1 MLIGMRNAILAGGAK
16 LPYDAEVEY
25 IESTGTQWIDTGV
38 VGTSA
43 LEVDIR
49 IYSPNQAGNSKCP
62 IGNFDNSTGVV
73 IRDSL
78 LVNSNAK
85 YYYYF
90 GSLLG
95 TQGNYIPFNQ
105 WIKFTL
111 GLSAKWK
118 GETSGE
124 GTYMPPFSGAFST
137 TVSLTLF
144 CRHVNNNSS
153 IYTDAAWTGKI
164 SHCAINEGSRL
175 VRDFIPVRFTN
186 ENGVTEGAMLDRVSG
201 ALFRN
206 AGTGAFIIGPDASAA
221 NGGGISAN
229 A

>member
-1 MLIGMRNAILAGGAK
+1 MLIAARNAILAGAA
-16 LPYDAEVEY
+16 LPYDAEVDY
-25 IESTGTQWIDTGV
+25 LESTGTQWIDTGV

-49 IYSPNQAGNSKCP
+49 IYSPNQDSNSKCP
-62 IGNFDNSTGVV
+62 IGNFDNSTGVA

-78 LVNSNAK
+78 LVNSDAK

-111 GLSAKWK
+111 GLSAKWE

-124 GTYMPPFSGAFST
+124 GTYTPPFSGAFST

-164 SHCAINEGSRL
+164 SHCAISEGSSL
-175 VRDFIPVRFTN
+175 VRDFIPVRV
-186 ENGVTEGAMLDRVSG
+186 GSGASAVGYMYDRVSG
-201 ALFRN
+201 ELFGN
-206 AGTGAFIIGPDASAA
+206 AGTGAFVIGPDASAA
-221 NGGGISAN
+221 NGGV
-229 A
+229 